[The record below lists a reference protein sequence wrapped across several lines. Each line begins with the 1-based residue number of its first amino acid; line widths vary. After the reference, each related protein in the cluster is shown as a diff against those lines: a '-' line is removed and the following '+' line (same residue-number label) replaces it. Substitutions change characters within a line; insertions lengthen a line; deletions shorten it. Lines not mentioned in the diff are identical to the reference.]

1 METANGAFWTA
12 DVIQILGMDRG
23 KVLMSLIAPIAVQVL
38 EKALKQSHLYKNV
51 QLHCYIMLTA
61 YILNLSAIPYSSKF
75 YITRT
80 LLASLRWNERAG

>member
-23 KVLMSLIAPIAVQVL
+23 KVLTSLIAPIAV
-38 EKALKQSHLYKNV
+38 QSHLYKNV